1 MLLHV
6 SIVRSF
12 ILISTVPW
20 NRYSKDWLAAC
31 HQKTVGLFPGFGH
44 CEQFAINICIDFFWC
59 GSIRLHFFEKNK
71 KKSLGRY
78 AGSYSNCKVCF

>member
-6 SIVRSF
+6 SIAHSF

-31 HQKTVGLFPGFGH
+31 HQKIVGLFPGFGY
-44 CEQFAINICIDFFWC
+44 CEQSCHKYLYRFFLVWEYKT
-59 GSIRLHFFEKNK
+59 SFL
-71 KKSLGRY
+71 
-78 AGSYSNCKVCF
+78 